1 MPFILWNR
9 WNTEQLVR
17 NSLKIVPQNGYT
29 LQLVN
34 SEPNRCWKIP
44 IQLLFLQYVVYRIPS
59 YSLWNNSLPSSW
71 SLSTAAK
78 KVPTYL
84 CSYIFIYTSTYV
96 YSTCTYLGCVVLVIS
111 TQKRYCTR
119 NMADFRLYK
128 PEERRTAG
136 MSSHIKAV

>member
-17 NSLKIVPQNGYT
+17 NSLQIVPQNGYT

-34 SEPNRCWKIP
+34 SEPTRCWKIP
-44 IQLLFLQYVVYRIPS
+44 IQLLFLHYVVYRIPS

-84 CSYIFIYTSTYV
+84 CSYIYIHLPMYILH
-96 YSTCTYLGCVVLVIS
+96 TYLGCVVLVIS